1 MNKQISKEEKIIL
14 KAKGIMPQKQE
25 EYFSIKAL
33 SNIGYFKTK
42 EIIALTN
49 IADKYGNGTLGVTS
63 RTSIEVQYI
72 SYNYVEAVLEEV
84 KNSGLS
90 ITDKGLNLKSISAC
104 KGSICNNGLI
114 DTNNLALKIK
124 ERFKEVNLTNKF
136 KIGVFGCPN
145 GYGRA
150 QSNDIGIV
158 AQKKVTI
165 LEGKCLGCSKC
176 IDVCRSRAL
185 NIKDNKVILDNKR
198 CVSCGK
204 CAEVCQAN
212 AIGTNHIE
220 ILIFIGG
227 RLGRKARLATPI
239 NKIFSEDEVIS
250 TVNHIIKYYI
260 NNAKKR
266 ERLAELIERVG
277 IKKVE
282 EEILGIK

>member
-1 MNKQISKEEKIIL
+1 MNKKISKEEKIIL
-14 KAKGIMPQKQE
+14 KAKGIIPQKQE

-33 SNIGYFKTK
+33 SEIGYFKTK

-63 RTSIEVQYI
+63 RASMEVPYI
-72 SYNYVEAVLEEV
+72 NYKYVEAVLEEV
-84 KNSGLS
+84 ENTGLN
-90 ITDKGLNLKSISAC
+90 IIDKGLNLKSISAC

-136 KIGVFGCPN
+136 KIGIFGCPN

-150 QSNDIGIV
+150 QSNDIGII
-158 AQKKVTI
+158 ARKKVTI
-165 LEGKCLGCSKC
+165 LEEKCLGCSKC
-176 IDVCRSRAL
+176 TDICRVKAL
-185 NIKDNKVILDNKR
+185 NIKDNKVILDNKK

-204 CAEVCQAN
+204 CAEVCQVK
-212 AIGTNHIE
+212 AIEANHIE

-227 RLGRKARLATPI
+227 RLGRKARLATPL
-239 NKIFSEDEVIS
+239 NKTFEENEIMSL
-250 TVNHIIKYYI
+250 VNSIIKYYI

-282 EEILGIK
+282 EEILNIK